1 MLPKN
6 RKPVHPGEVLL
17 KEFLEPYGLQ
27 QKQLAEHFGWTY
39 PRLNEIVNMRRGVT
53 ASSAL
58 CLADA
63 FGTEPEFWLNLQ
75 RDWDLWHAKQ
85 NHKPIE
91 RLKKPKPDT
100 SGKS

>member
-17 KEFLEPYGLQ
+17 KEFLEPYGFQ
-27 QKQLAEHFGWTY
+27 QKQLAEHLGWTY
-39 PRLNEIVNMRRGVT
+39 PRLNEIVNIRRGVT
-53 ASSAL
+53 AGSAL

-63 FGTEPEFWLNLQ
+63 FGTDPEFWLNLQ

-85 NHKPIE
+85 NHRSIK
-91 RLKKPKPDT
+91 RLKKPKP
-100 SGKS
+100 SSSEKS

>member
-1 MLPKN
+1 MPPEN
-6 RKPVHPGEVLL
+6 HKPSHPGEILL
-17 KEFLEPYGLQ
+17 KEFLEPYGIQ

-53 ASSAL
+53 AASAL

-63 FGTEPEFWLNLQ
+63 FGTTPEFWLDLQ

-85 NHKPIE
+85 NHQSIK
-91 RLKKPKPDT
+91 RLNKK
-100 SGKS
+100 